1 MNKNAG
7 KNNASLFSQIVDYY
21 STTDKYIRNRAR
33 SSAHQTVFTKKTIS
47 TSGLCWNRKASV
59 KLR

>member
-33 SSAHQTVFTKKTIS
+33 SSAHQTVFTKK
-47 TSGLCWNRKASV
+47 ND
-59 KLR
+59 

>member
-33 SSAHQTVFTKKTIS
+33 SSAHQTVFTKKK
-47 TSGLCWNRKASV
+47 R
-59 KLR
+59 